1 MTTSTLINGQYLK
14 IYSNKSHEVFKK
26 SAQLAMRELNNNGI
40 YGFVYDDYNPNM
52 EIINKWEKEEPDMK
66 IFYVA
71 TRAKTVMLDCKLRF
85 YKYMKESPYVP
96 ESYLSY
102 NDIIKPENE
111 NDIYFVKKFSSSCS
125 RHVNVYTYKDLKNVD
140 TNECVIQ
147 KSMTNPDLYKNK
159 RYKIRFHVLVFQGKL
174 YYCKYHF
181 ATVSDEDYVSSKK
194 IREKHVIHQTSKTL
208 FILSNEIEGYD
219 KIEEEILLCIQDFKN
234 RYGKEMSEIKD
245 NEYAI
250 LGFDIVVD
258 NNKKIH
264 LIEINHRAN
273 YSHPTHVG
281 DKTDVL
287 CMKDLMKL
295 MINNTH
301 VGTDLLL
308 I

>member
-1 MTTSTLINGQYLK
+1 MTTCSLVNGQYLK
-14 IYSNKSHEVFKK
+14 VYSNKSHEVFKK
-26 SAQLAMRELNNNGI
+26 GAELALKELNHNGM

-52 EIINKWEKEEPDMK
+52 EIVEKFKKEEPN
-66 IFYVA
+66 ISVFYVA
-71 TRAKTVMLDCKLRF
+71 TRGKTVMIDCKLRF
-85 YKYMKESPYVP
+85 YKYMKGSIYVP

-102 NDIIKPENE
+102 EDVVKPENE

-125 RHVNVYTYKDLKNVD
+125 RHVNVYTYKDLKNAD
-140 TNECVIQ
+140 ITDCVIQ
-147 KSMTNPDLYKNK
+147 KSMTNPDLYNNK
-159 RYKIRFHVLVFQGKL
+159 RYKIRFHVLVFEGKL
-174 YYCKYHF
+174 YYCKHHF
-181 ATVSDEDYVSSKK
+181 ATVSDEDYYTSEK
-194 IREKHVIHQTSKTL
+194 IRDKHVIHQTPKTL

-219 KIEEEILLCIQDFKN
+219 KIEEEILLCIQDFKV
-234 RYGKEMSEIKD
+234 RYGKEMSEIKE

-258 NNKKIH
+258 TNKNIH

-273 YSHPTHVG
+273 YSHPVHVG

-295 MINNTH
+295 MINKTH
-301 VGTDLLL
+301 VGTDLLM

>member
-1 MTTSTLINGQYLK
+1 
-14 IYSNKSHEVFKK
+14 
-26 SAQLAMRELNNNGI
+26 
-40 YGFVYDDYNPNM
+40 
-52 EIINKWEKEEPDMK
+52 
-66 IFYVA
+66 
-71 TRAKTVMLDCKLRF
+71 
-85 YKYMKESPYVP
+85 
-96 ESYLSY
+96 
-102 NDIIKPENE
+102 
-111 NDIYFVKKFSSSCS
+111 
-125 RHVNVYTYKDLKNVD
+125 
-140 TNECVIQ
+140 
-147 KSMTNPDLYKNK
+147 
-159 RYKIRFHVLVFQGKL
+159 
-174 YYCKYHF
+174 
-181 ATVSDEDYVSSKK
+181 
-194 IREKHVIHQTSKTL
+194 
-208 FILSNEIEGYD
+208 
-219 KIEEEILLCIQDFKN
+219 
-234 RYGKEMSEIKD
+234 MSEIKD